1 MPAERPILPM
11 AIGIWAL
18 QRTAPGRTETLQIG
32 GPPAIEWPSTR
43 SASRL
48 LDGRA
53 GHRMAAATVEPCPRR
68 SGRRDSSGLDRRRDT
83 WRVTPENVEIVR
95 DQYAA
100 TNLRDFRRAM
110 SHYADDVVMVI
121 PAGIRAGTFEGRE
134 AVGEWFGD
142 WFATFDRDAQFEI
155 EEIIDLDD
163 ASVLLVAKHHAT
175 GRASGVEV
183 EQRGRLGL
191 PAESGKDQPP

>member
-1 MPAERPILPM
+1 M
-11 AIGIWAL
+11 
-18 QRTAPGRTETLQIG
+18 
-32 GPPAIEWPSTR
+32 S
-43 SASRL
+43 SRQ
-48 LDGRA
+48 
-53 GHRMAAATVEPCPRR
+53 
-68 SGRRDSSGLDRRRDT
+68 
-83 WRVTPENVEIVR
+83 NVEIVR

-100 TNLRDFRRAM
+100 TNQRDFRRAM

-121 PAGIRAGTFEGRE
+121 PAGIRGGTFEGRR

-155 EEIIDLDD
+155 AELIDLDD

-183 EQRGRLGL
+183 EQEVVWIYRLRAGKITHLESYDSRAEALDAVGL
-191 PAESGKDQPP
+191 AD